1 MVVQLQHK
9 KFYSNWSLRR
19 FFLLARDP
27 EVRAEKLRKE
37 FSRHKDVVQGNFD
50 EAYTM
55 LSYKHIMGL
64 QWVNQQCKT
73 NNQQRFDFLTIEQF
87 FLKNGIYSASFS
99 FIFVFSNKLYNS
111 YNK

>member
-87 FLKNGIYSASFS
+87 F
-99 FIFVFSNKLYNS
+99 
-111 YNK
+111 